1 MNSQAEV
8 QITGFS
14 GRVWE
19 KDLLDC
25 GYRIAL
31 HKAEVELSPGNGFRF
46 RFSMPEDGYAELDL
60 FARSDSDWAA
70 TDRESAFVRLYLN
83 EAYNQDVI
91 LYYGSSQGVYTRLLG
106 YLKEGDYEVYAEFRE
121 LESAPL
127 VSRAW
132 IDGVEL
138 RCVADSSPRS
148 LIYRHTPLL
157 YGRNLSHP
165 YENRFT
171 DTPLVLFYSVEGNEE
186 KTVIEYQ
193 MMFSHEDEGTPAP
206 LLMSKWGRTTDIEWM
221 YRVEL
226 DAEDNVVEAV
236 FQGAHHITTAF
247 NGNYDLGGH
256 PVLQSATTNGNFKD
270 DITSDYRFMLPPA
283 FQWKP
288 EEEPREAVMSRFPF
302 AYQVTGWE
310 MERQQELEMPSQ
322 ASSITLAHQRS
333 YVFIQTSKRPL
344 RDSDRES
351 TPGSKPGF
359 NRREEDACVDIQ
371 LRLHGSEQW
380 YSSCHHD
387 LRLGDFR
394 AAYEGAESHF
404 STTIKLSGEAVLED
418 IAEIRAVL
426 LEGGADSMEVA
437 GLCAFTLNEDNL
449 PQFPGIRTDRV
460 IELTRLQPVGVLWA
474 ADKDMS
480 GDEEHPVNDMVK
492 HVVDEL
498 SSQDRKS

>member
-8 QITGFS
+8 QMTGFR
-14 GRVWE
+14 GELQE

-31 HKAEVELSPGNGFRF
+31 HKAEVELSTGNGFRF
-46 RFSMPEDGYAELDL
+46 TFSMPEDGFAELDL
-60 FARSDSDWAA
+60 LARSESDWAA
-70 TDRESAFVRLYLN
+70 ADRESAFVRLYLN
-83 EAYNQDVI
+83 DVYNQDVI
-91 LYYGSSQGVYTRLLG
+91 LYYGSSLGVYTRLLG

-138 RCVADSSPRS
+138 RCVADSSARS
-148 LIYRHTPLL
+148 LVYRHTPLL

-171 DTPLVLFYSVEGNEE
+171 DTPLVLFYSVAEE
-186 KTVIEYQ
+186 AERTIIEYQ

-226 DAEDNVVEAV
+226 DAEGGVLNAV
-236 FQGAHHITTAF
+236 FQGPHHITTPFQGKYA
-247 NGNYDLGGH
+247 LGGH
-256 PVLQSATTNGNFKD
+256 PVLQSATTNGNFTD
-270 DITSDYRFMLPPA
+270 HITSGYRFMLTPS

-310 MERQQELEMPSQ
+310 MERQQELEMPSL
-322 ASSITLAHQRS
+322 ASSIALASQRS
-333 YVFIQTSKRPL
+333 YVFIQTSKYPVPS
-344 RDSDRES
+344 SDGERALPS
-351 TPGSKPGF
+351 RPGF

-371 LRLHGSEQW
+371 LRLHGSDQW

-404 STTIKLSGEAVLED
+404 STTIKLSGEPALDD

-426 LEGGADSMEVA
+426 LEGGADRMKVA
-437 GLCAFTLNEDNL
+437 GLYAFMLNENYL
-449 PQFPGIRTDRV
+449 PQQSGIRTNRV
-460 IELTRLQPVGVLWA
+460 LELTRDTPTGILWA
-474 ADKDMS
+474 SADEADSGSNAENYQAGKD
-480 GDEEHPVNDMVK
+480 EHV
-492 HVVDEL
+492 
-498 SSQDRKS
+498 

>member
-8 QITGFS
+8 QMTGFR
-14 GRVWE
+14 GELQE

-31 HKAEVELSPGNGFRF
+31 HKAEVELSTGNGFRF
-46 RFSMPEDGYAELDL
+46 MFSMPEDGFAELDL
-60 FARSDSDWAA
+60 LARSESDWAA

-83 EAYNQDVI
+83 DVYNQDVI
-91 LYYGSSQGVYTRLLG
+91 LYYGSSLGVYTRLLG
-106 YLKEGDYEVYAEFRE
+106 YLKEGEYEVYAEFRE

-138 RCVADSSPRS
+138 RCVADSSARS

-171 DTPLVLFYSVEGNEE
+171 DTPLVLFYSVAEEE
-186 KTVIEYQ
+186 KRTIIEYQ

-226 DAEDNVVEAV
+226 DADGSVLSAV
-236 FQGAHHITTAF
+236 FQGPHHITTAF
-247 NGNYDLGGH
+247 QGSYDLGGH
-256 PVLQSATTNGNFKD
+256 PILQSATTNGNFTD
-270 DITSDYRFMLPPA
+270 HITSGYRFMLTPS

-302 AYQVTGWE
+302 AYQVTQWE
-310 MERQQELEMPSQ
+310 MERQQELEMPAL
-322 ASSITLAHQRS
+322 ASSLALAPQRS
-333 YVFIQTSKRPL
+333 YVFIQTSKYPVLGTEGGRAL
-344 RDSDRES
+344 ASR
-351 TPGSKPGF
+351 PGF

-371 LRLHGSEQW
+371 LRLHGSDQW
-380 YSSCHHD
+380 YSSCHYD
-387 LRLGDFR
+387 LRFGDFR
-394 AAYEGAESHF
+394 AAYEGAESFF
-404 STTIKLSGEAVLED
+404 STTVKLSGEPALDD

-426 LEGGADSMEVA
+426 LEGGADRIQVA
-437 GLCAFTLNEDNL
+437 GLYAFMLSENYL
-449 PQFPGIRTDRV
+449 PQQPGIRTDRV
-460 IELTRLQPVGVLWA
+460 IELTRDTPTGILWTA
-474 ADKDMS
+474 ADEAGSVAHADDSQAGKD
-480 GDEEHPVNDMVK
+480 E
-492 HVVDEL
+492 
-498 SSQDRKS
+498 QI

>member
-14 GRVWE
+14 GRVWG

-106 YLKEGDYEVYAEFRE
+106 HLKEGDYEVYAEFRE

-226 DAEDNVVEAV
+226 DAEGNVLEAV

-310 MERQQELEMPSQ
+310 MERQQELEIPSQ

-344 RDSDRES
+344 RDSDRELS
-351 TPGSKPGF
+351 PGF
-359 NRREEDACVDIQ
+359 KLGFNREEDACVDVQ

-460 IELTRLQPVGVLWA
+460 IKLTRLQPVGVLWA

-498 SSQDRKS
+498 SSQDGES